1 LLNNSWSYGLG
12 VSSMFRHHTPK
23 IPSGFANSCL
33 SRPFEELS
41 TEQERAFSP
50 PIKEIILENFMSY
63 EYARIPLNQGLN
75 LIVGPNGA
83 GKSSILLA
91 ISVAFG
97 QAYTERSR
105 KLSDLIRRGKE
116 IARVSLIFD
125 NRTRD
130 GGRRPIPYSKADTF
144 MLSRYLRKDGSYWYE
159 ADYKEID
166 KSEVVRLLREFGINP
181 DNLLIIMHQGMI
193 EELGAISQEQRLVM
207 VEEAVGFREYRE
219 RILAAEA
226 DLNNMVSEEGSLVQ
240 LIDNANQTI
249 EYWKQIYD
257 RYLEKK
263 RLEEHRA
270 LLEREL
276 LWAQEGK
283 LSRSLASTRERL
295 EGKLESLNDL
305 KGQQRKA
312 GGEADAHRTSLGE
325 RQVEARKLYGALIRA
340 ERERA
345 GHEASRESMKALG
358 EELATLSNDIEELVA
373 EQGGALGPQRS
384 KRLREFVEFTSRR
397 SGSDS
402 EEAGRKKGELD
413 REVASLQAEV
423 GSVEDAIRR
432 VTDDYIAQR
441 VRFEVL
447 EYRIKVTESEI
458 KELERSER
466 EVRGELEAMKA
477 DLERA
482 GERMLTQRA
491 PYEVS
496 EEMKLVSAQLQ
507 KLQDL
512 PDDAEKIYRD
522 YTGNLEGLKGKL
534 QELQDNKKLMLK
546 ELEERKKAWKN
557 AIQNLIDEV
566 APIYQQVL
574 VTVGATGAI
583 RLDEGGSVAEA
594 GLQLLVGFK
603 GAEPAILDPYT
614 QSGGERSVALVAFM
628 LSLQSRIISPLRA
641 MDEFDIHMD
650 PRNREAIFKMIL
662 AQGKRNPNSQ
672 HIVITPSIITVADRT
687 AHVVTVQSVHGSSQ
701 VKEYSSS
708 ATTNDSSGR

>member
-1 LLNNSWSYGLG
+1 
-12 VSSMFRHHTPK
+12 M
-23 IPSGFANSCL
+23 
-33 SRPFEELS
+33 S
-41 TEQERAFSP
+41 TDQERAFPP

-105 KLSDLIRRGKE
+105 KLSDLIRRGKD

-125 NRTRD
+125 NRVRE
-130 GGRRPIPYSKADTF
+130 GRRPIPYSKADTF

-219 RILAAEA
+219 RILSAEA
-226 DLNNMVSEEGSLVQ
+226 DLNGMVSEEGSLVQ

-257 RYLEKK
+257 RFLEKK
-263 RLEEHRA
+263 RLQEHRT
-270 LLEREL
+270 LLGREL

-283 LSRSLASTRERL
+283 LTRSLASIEERL
-295 EGKLESLNDL
+295 EGKRESLADL
-305 KGQQRKA
+305 REQQKKA
-312 GGEADAHRTSLGE
+312 GTEAEAHRTALGE
-325 RQVEARKLYGALIRA
+325 RQVEVRKLYGALIRA
-340 ERERA
+340 ERDRA
-345 GHEASRESMKALG
+345 GREAARDAMKGLRD
-358 EELATLSNDIEELVA
+358 ELETLRKDLEELVNSPNA
-373 EQGGALGPQRS
+373 ALDSRRS
-384 KRLREFVEFTSRR
+384 KRLKEFIEFASKK
-397 SGSDS
+397 SGADS
-402 EEAGRKKGELD
+402 EEAGRKKTELD

-423 GSVEDAIRR
+423 GSVEDAIRK
-432 VTDDYIAQR
+432 VTDDYISQR

-447 EYRIKVTESEI
+447 EYRVKVTESEI
-458 KELERSER
+458 RELERSER
-466 EVRGELEAMKA
+466 EVRGELDAMKP
-477 DLERA
+477 DLEKA
-482 GERMLTQRA
+482 GERILTQRA

-496 EEMKLVSAQLQ
+496 EELKLVSAQLQ

-557 AIQNLIDEV
+557 AVQNLIDEV

-574 VTVGATGAI
+574 STVGATGAI
-583 RLDEGGSVAEA
+583 RLDEGDSVGEA
-594 GLQLLVGFK
+594 GLKLLVGFK
-603 GAEPAILDPYT
+603 GAEPSILDPYT

-650 PRNREAIFKMIL
+650 PRNREGIFKMIL
-662 AQGKRNPNSQ
+662 AQGKKNPNSQ
-672 HIVITPSIITVADRT
+672 HIVITPSIISVADRT
-687 AHVVTVQSVHGSSQ
+687 AHVITVQSVHGSSE
-701 VKEYSSS
+701 VKEYANSS
-708 ATTNDSSGR
+708 ARR

>member
-1 LLNNSWSYGLG
+1 L
-12 VSSMFRHHTPK
+12 
-23 IPSGFANSCL
+23 SG
-33 SRPFEELS
+33 PFEELS
-41 TEQERAFSP
+41 TEQEKAFSP

-105 KLSDLIRRGKE
+105 KLSDLIRRGKD

-125 NRTRD
+125 NKVRE
-130 GGRRPIPYSKADTF
+130 GKRPIPYSKAETF

-219 RILAAEA
+219 RILSAEA
-226 DLNNMVSEEGSLVQ
+226 DLNGMVSEEGSLVQ

-263 RLEEHRA
+263 RLQEHRT

-283 LSRSLASTRERL
+283 LSRSLSSITERL
-295 EGKLESLNDL
+295 EARRESLADL
-305 KGQQRKA
+305 REQQKKA
-312 GGEADAHRTSLGE
+312 GGEADGHRKALGE
-325 RQVEARKLYGALIRA
+325 RQVEVRKLYGALIRA
-340 ERERA
+340 ERDRA
-345 GHEASRESMKALG
+345 GRESAREAMKGLHD
-358 EELATLSNDIEELVA
+358 ELETLTKDLEELVGSPN
-373 EQGGALGPQRS
+373 GGLDQRRS
-384 KRLREFVEFTSRR
+384 KRVKEFIEFASKK

-402 EEAGRKKGELD
+402 EEAGRKKTELD
-413 REVASLQAEV
+413 REVASLQSEV
-423 GSVEDAIRR
+423 GGVEDAIRK
-432 VTDDYIAQR
+432 VTDDYISQR
-441 VRFEVL
+441 VKFEVL
-447 EYRIKVTESEI
+447 EYRTKVTESEI
-458 KELERSER
+458 RELERSER
-466 EVRGELEAMKA
+466 EVRGELDAMKP

-482 GERMLTQRA
+482 GERIMTQRA

-496 EEMKLVSAQLQ
+496 EELKLVSAQLQ

-534 QELQDNKKLMLK
+534 QELQDNKKLLLL
-546 ELEERKKAWKN
+546 ELVERKKAWKN
-557 AIQNLIDEV
+557 AVQNLIDEV

-574 VTVGATGAI
+574 STVGATGAI
-583 RLDEGGSVAEA
+583 RLDEGDSVAEA

-603 GAEPAILDPYT
+603 GAEPSILDPYT

-672 HIVITPSIITVADRT
+672 HIVITPSIISVADRT
-687 AHVVTVQSVHGSSQ
+687 AHVITVQSVHGSSQ
-701 VKEYSSS
+701 VKEYASSS
-708 ATTNDSSGR
+708 NRR

>member
-1 LLNNSWSYGLG
+1 
-12 VSSMFRHHTPK
+12 MFEHHMPK
-23 IPSGFANSCL
+23 IPSSFANSPL

-50 PIKEIILENFMSY
+50 PVREIILENFMSY

-125 NRTRD
+125 NRMHD
-130 GGRRPIPYSKADTF
+130 GERRPIPYSKADTF

-219 RILAAEA
+219 RILAAET

-263 RLEEHRA
+263 RLEEHRS

-283 LSRSLASTRERL
+283 LSRSLALIRERL
-295 EGKLESLNDL
+295 QGKQESLADL
-305 KGQQRKA
+305 NEQQRKA
-312 GGEADAHRTSLGE
+312 GSDADAHRTTLGE
-325 RQVEARKLYGALIRA
+325 RQVEVKKLYGALIRT

-345 GHEASRESMKALG
+345 AHEATHESMKRLHD
-358 EELATLSNDIEELVA
+358 ELETISRDIEELA
-373 EQGGALGPQRS
+373 RTPPGALDPQRS
-384 KRLREFVEFTSRR
+384 KRLREFVDYTWRR

-402 EEAGRKKGELD
+402 QEAERKKVELD
-413 REVASLQAEV
+413 REVASIQAEV
-423 GSVEDAIRR
+423 GSVEDAIRK
-432 VTDDYIAQR
+432 VTDDYVLQR

-447 EYRIKVTESEI
+447 EYRIKVTGSEI

-466 EVRGELEAMKA
+466 DVRGELDAMKA
-477 DLERA
+477 DLDRA

-512 PDDAEKIYRD
+512 PDDAEKIYKD

-546 ELEERKKAWKN
+546 ELEERKKAWKA

-566 APIYQQVL
+566 TPIYQQVL
-574 VTVGATGAI
+574 ATVGATGAI
-583 RLDEGGSVAEA
+583 RLDEGDSVAEA

-701 VKEYSSS
+701 VKEYTSSS
-708 ATTNDSSGR
+708 TSTSSGR

>member
-1 LLNNSWSYGLG
+1 
-12 VSSMFRHHTPK
+12 M
-23 IPSGFANSCL
+23 SG
-33 SRPFEELS
+33 PFEELS
-41 TEQERAFSP
+41 TEQERMFSP
-50 PIKEIILENFMSY
+50 PIREIILENFMSY
-63 EYARIPLNQGLN
+63 EYARIPLSQGLN

-105 KLSDLIRRGKE
+105 KLSDLIKRGKE

-125 NRTRD
+125 NRVRE
-130 GGRRPIPYSKADTF
+130 GKRPIPYSKADTF

-226 DLNNMVSEEGSLVQ
+226 DLNGMVSEEGSLVQ

-263 RLEEHRA
+263 RLEEHRT
-270 LLEREL
+270 LLGREL
-276 LWAQEGK
+276 LWAQEGR
-283 LSRSLASTRERL
+283 LSRSLSSIRERL
-295 EGKLESLNDL
+295 EAKRESLAEL
-305 KGQQRKA
+305 RESQKEA
-312 GGEADAHRTSLGE
+312 GSEAEGHRAALGE
-325 RQVEARKLYGALIRA
+325 RQVEVSKLYGALIRA

-345 GHEASRESMKALG
+345 GREATRDAMNGLRDELETITSDLEDLVISR
-358 EELATLSNDIEELVA
+358 
-373 EQGGALGPQRS
+373 GGSLDPKRS
-384 KRLREFVEFTSRR
+384 KRLKEFVDYARKR
-397 SGSDS
+397 SESDS
-402 EEAGRKKGELD
+402 EEAGRKKADLD
-413 REVASLQAEV
+413 REVASLQAEL
-423 GSVEDAIRR
+423 GSVEDAIRK
-432 VTDDYIAQR
+432 VTDNYISQR

-447 EYRIKVTESEI
+447 EYRTKVTESEI
-458 KELERSER
+458 REFERSER
-466 EVRGELEAMKA
+466 EVRSELDAMKP

-482 GERMLTQRA
+482 GERILTQRA

-496 EEMKLVSAQLQ
+496 EELKLVSAQLQ

-534 QELQDNKKLMLK
+534 EELQDNKKLMLK
-546 ELEERKKAWKN
+546 ELEERKKAWKS
-557 AIQNLIDEV
+557 AVQNLIDEV

-574 VTVGATGAI
+574 STVGATGAI

-603 GAEPAILDPYT
+603 GAEPSILDPYT

-687 AHVVTVQSVHGSSQ
+687 AHVITVQSVHGSSQ

-708 ATTNDSSGR
+708 AGR

>member
-1 LLNNSWSYGLG
+1 L
-12 VSSMFRHHTPK
+12 
-23 IPSGFANSCL
+23 SG
-33 SRPFEELS
+33 PFEELS
-41 TEQERAFSP
+41 TEQERTFSP

-105 KLSDLIRRGKE
+105 KLSDLIRRGKD

-125 NRTRD
+125 NKVRD
-130 GGRRPIPYSKADTF
+130 GRRPIPYSKADTF

-207 VEEAVGFREYRE
+207 VEEAVGFREYRQ

-226 DLNNMVSEEGSLVQ
+226 DLKGMVSEEGSLVQ

-263 RLEEHRA
+263 RLEEHRR

-283 LSRSLASTRERL
+283 LARSLASVGERL
-295 EGKLESLNDL
+295 EAKRNSLADL
-305 KGQQRKA
+305 RDQQKKA
-312 GGEADAHRTSLGE
+312 GEEAEGHKVSLGE
-325 RQVEARKLYGALIRA
+325 RQVEVRKLYGALIRA
-340 ERERA
+340 EKDRA
-345 GHEASRESMKALG
+345 GQEGSRGAVEGLRV
-358 EELATLSNDIEELVA
+358 ELDAVAKELDELV
-373 EQGGALGPQRS
+373 GVTGTGPEPRRW
-384 KRLREFVEFTSRR
+384 KRLRDTVEFASKKST
-397 SGSDS
+397 GVS
-402 EEAGRKKGELD
+402 EEAARKKTDLD

-423 GSVEDAIRR
+423 ASVDDAIRKA
-432 VTDDYIAQR
+432 TDDYISQR

-447 EYRIKVTESEI
+447 EYRVKVTDSEI
-458 KELERSER
+458 RELERSER
-466 EVRGELEAMKA
+466 DLRGELDAMKP
-477 DLERA
+477 DLDKA
-482 GERMLTQRA
+482 GERISTQRA

-496 EEMKLVSAQLQ
+496 EEMKMVSAQLQ

-512 PDDAEKIYRD
+512 PEDAEKIYRD

-534 QELQDNKKLMLK
+534 EQLQENKKLMLK

-557 AIQNLIDEV
+557 AVQNLIDEV

-574 VTVGATGAI
+574 ATVGATGAI
-583 RLDEGGSVAEA
+583 RLDEGDSVAEA

-603 GAEPAILDPYT
+603 GAEPSILDPYT

-662 AQGKRNPNSQ
+662 AQGKRNPDSQ

-687 AHVVTVQSVHGSSQ
+687 AHVITVQSVHGSSQ
-701 VKEYSSS
+701 VKEY
-708 ATTNDSSGR
+708 AGKGR

>member
-1 LLNNSWSYGLG
+1 
-12 VSSMFRHHTPK
+12 M
-23 IPSGFANSCL
+23 SG
-33 SRPFEELS
+33 PFEELS

-63 EYARIPLNQGLN
+63 EYARIPLNKGLN

-105 KLSDLIRRGKE
+105 KLSDLIRRGKD

-125 NRTRD
+125 NRVRE
-130 GGRRPIPYSKADTF
+130 GKRPIPYSKADTF

-226 DLNNMVSEEGSLVQ
+226 DLNGMVSEEGSLVQ

-257 RYLEKK
+257 RFLEKK
-263 RLEEHRA
+263 RLEEHRT

-283 LSRSLASTRERL
+283 LAKSLASVL
-295 EGKLESLNDL
+295 DKLEIRRESLADL
-305 KGQQRKA
+305 REQQNKAGTESEQQRML
-312 GGEADAHRTSLGE
+312 LGE
-325 RQVEARKLYGALIRA
+325 RQVEVKKLYGAVVRA

-345 GHEASRESMKALG
+345 GLEATRDAMKGLR
-358 EELATLSNDIEELVA
+358 EELDDIMKDLEEIV
-373 EQGGALGPQRS
+373 GKPGAGPDPRKS
-384 KRLREFVEFTSRR
+384 KHLKDLMEFASKR
-397 SGSDS
+397 SGSDT
-402 EEAGRKKGELD
+402 EEASRKKTELD
-413 REVASLQAEV
+413 REISSLQAEV
-423 GSVEDAIRR
+423 GGVEDSIRK
-432 VTDDYIAQR
+432 VTDDYISQR
-441 VRFEVL
+441 VKFEVL
-447 EYRIKVTESEI
+447 EFRVKTTEGEI
-458 KELERSER
+458 RELERSER
-466 EVRGELEAMKA
+466 EVRGELDALKP

-482 GERMLTQRA
+482 GEKILTQRA

-496 EEMKLVSAQLQ
+496 EELKLVSAQLQ

-557 AIQNLIDEV
+557 AVQNLIDEV
-566 APIYQQVL
+566 APIYKQVL
-574 VTVGATGAI
+574 STVGATGAI
-583 RLDEGGSVAEA
+583 RLDEGDSVAEA

-603 GAEPAILDPYT
+603 GAEPSILDPYT

-662 AQGKRNPNSQ
+662 AQGKRNPDSQ
-672 HIVITPSIITVADRT
+672 HIVITPSIITVADRS
-687 AHVVTVQSVHGSSQ
+687 AHVITVQSVHGSSQ
-701 VKEYSSS
+701 VKEYASS
-708 ATTNDSSGR
+708 AGR

>member
-1 LLNNSWSYGLG
+1 
-12 VSSMFRHHTPK
+12 M
-23 IPSGFANSCL
+23 
-33 SRPFEELS
+33 S

-105 KLSDLIRRGKE
+105 KLSDLIRRGKD

-125 NRTRD
+125 NKVRE
-130 GGRRPIPYSKADTF
+130 GRRPIPYSKADTF

-193 EELGAISQEQRLVM
+193 EELGAISQEKRLVM

-219 RILAAEA
+219 RILSAEA
-226 DLNNMVSEEGSLVQ
+226 DLNGMVSEEGSLVQ
-240 LIDNANQTI
+240 LIENANQTI

-263 RLEEHRA
+263 RLQEHRL

-283 LSRSLASTRERL
+283 LSRSLSSIKERL
-295 EGKLESLNDL
+295 EAKRESLADL
-305 KGQQRKA
+305 KEQQKKA
-312 GGEADAHRTSLGE
+312 GSEAEGHHAALGE
-325 RQVEARKLYGALIRA
+325 RQVEVRKLYGALIRA

-345 GHEASRESMKALG
+345 GREATRDAMKGLR
-358 EELATLSNDIEELVA
+358 EELETLSNDLEELVSSPN
-373 EQGGALGPQRS
+373 GALDPRRS
-384 KRLREFVEFTSRR
+384 KRVKEFIEFASKK

-402 EEAGRKKGELD
+402 EDAGRKKTELD

-423 GSVEDAIRR
+423 GSVEDAIRK
-432 VTDDYIAQR
+432 VTDDYISQR
-441 VRFEVL
+441 VRFEVF
-447 EYRIKVTESEI
+447 EYRTKVTESEI
-458 KELERSER
+458 RELERSER
-466 EVRGELEAMKA
+466 EVRGELEAMKP
-477 DLERA
+477 DLDKAAERII
-482 GERMLTQRA
+482 TQRA

-496 EEMKLVSAQLQ
+496 EELKLVSAQLQ

-534 QELQDNKKLMLK
+534 QELQDNKKLMLL

-557 AIQNLIDEV
+557 AVQNLIDEV

-574 VTVGATGAI
+574 STVGATGAI

-603 GAEPAILDPYT
+603 GAEPSILDPYT

-650 PRNREAIFKMIL
+650 PRNREGIFKMIL
-662 AQGKRNPNSQ
+662 AQGKKNPNSQ
-672 HIVITPSIITVADRT
+672 HIVITPSIISVADRT
-687 AHVVTVQSVHGSSQ
+687 AHVITVQSVHGSSQ
-701 VKEYSSS
+701 VKEYASS
-708 ATTNDSSGR
+708 TGR